1 MRRRSCE
8 PGSNCVTRSFRRKI
22 DIRCGMFRDRKL
34 LFSDFKR
41 GGNHGSS
48 GMRMSDLIAR
58 VMAQR
63 RALVWFG
70 VAALAA
76 ACLGILFTPI
86 KLASN
91 VINMLPK
98 AFNSVGGLKIYDRD
112 FEQTRELTFA
122 LRCQPQDVDKL
133 EEFAPTF
140 AENLRKQSWSDRVLA
155 GSPMETPDGIRDLQS
170 IAVPLLLNLEPAAFE
185 QTMSILQPERI
196 QERLHRLHQE
206 IEAGSPR
213 PEFELGFDPLG
224 IIAPALKPFAEANAI
239 EQEQPLTSLDRTMR
253 VFLVVTNQPSLS
265 AFQCQWLMR
274 QVNAFRARAGDG
286 WEGGALEVLVTGR
299 SAYVAEISLSMR
311 YDIVATLGSSVLLVG
326 IIFFIGFRRWLPL
339 LGMGFSLLLSCLVAL
354 AAGLLVFGRLSMV
367 AVGFCAI
374 LVGLGVDF
382 AILIFGRYQQARI
395 DGEEYPSAIAT
406 SVARLGRAVFFGAL
420 TTAVG
425 FLALILS
432 GSMGFSQLGVLIA
445 IGIFFAGLFMCT
457 ILFLF
462 VRPGQAPQR
471 HDWVFEVVKK
481 YVRWS
486 VGRPAPMIRISGVIV
501 VLLSAI
507 GFSPIPPLRFE
518 ASARSLEP
526 KNSRAPQALQA
537 IMDKM
542 PTRWEPV
549 LAIVR
554 AHDAQELHDGWQ
566 KVSAHWAALQQDG
579 KIKGFSTPA
588 ALCLSPMWMEKNRQ
602 TLQNVSFLAI
612 RESLERTLDAEG
624 FSRDSFAPAFKLMDD
639 LQSVAAPN
647 APLPDWRKQLPRSS
661 GWWFWVDRYFAKD
674 PLLTTGFAT
683 TNEPVATHAQQ
694 QTLISELPVPGVPMI
709 LSGWS
714 YALADLQP
722 WSQRQ
727 LLIISA

>member
-34 LFSDFKR
+34 FFSDFKR

-63 RALVWFG
+63 RVLAWFG

-76 ACLGILFTPI
+76 ACLGILITRI
-86 KLASN
+86 ELDSD

-98 AFNSVGGLKIYDRD
+98 GFESVGGLKIYDRD

-140 AENLRKQSWSDRVLA
+140 AENLRKQSWCDRVLA
-155 GSPMETPDGIRDLQS
+155 GSPMETPDGTRDLQS
-170 IAVPLLLNLEPAAFE
+170 IAVPLLLNLEPAAFD

-239 EQEQPLTSLDRTMR
+239 EQEQPLTSPDRTMR
-253 VFLVVTNQPSLS
+253 VFLVVTNQSSLS
-265 AFQCQWLMR
+265 AFECQRLMR

-286 WEGGALEVLVTGR
+286 WDGGPLEVLVTGR

-326 IIFFIGFRRWLPL
+326 IIFFVGFRRWLPL
-339 LGMGFSLLLSCLVAL
+339 LGMGFSLLLSCFVAL
-354 AAGLLVFGRLSMV
+354 AVGLLVFGRLSMV
-367 AVGFCAI
+367 AI
-374 LVGLGVDF
+374 
-382 AILIFGRYQQARI
+382 
-395 DGEEYPSAIAT
+395 
-406 SVARLGRAVFFGAL
+406 
-420 TTAVG
+420 
-425 FLALILS
+425 
-432 GSMGFSQLGVLIA
+432 GFSQLGVLIA

-462 VRPGQAPQR
+462 VRPGQAPQQ
-471 HDWVFEVVKK
+471 HDWVFEIVKK

-486 VGRPAPMIRISGVIV
+486 VQRPAPMIIV
-501 VLLSAI
+501 AGGILLLLSVI
-507 GFSPIPPLRFE
+507 GFSPVPPLRFE
-518 ASARSLEP
+518 ASVRSLEP
-526 KNSRAPQALQA
+526 KNSRAAEALQA
-537 IMDKM
+537 IMAKM

-549 LAIVR
+549 LAIVHAR
-554 AHDAQELHDGWQ
+554 DAQELHDDWQ
-566 KVSAHWAALQQDG
+566 RITAHWTELQQAG
-579 KIKGFSTPA
+579 RIKGFSTPA
-588 ALCLSPMWMEKNRQ
+588 ALCLSPVWMEKNREHLRTVNLPAVRQ
-602 TLQNVSFLAI
+602 TLEETL
-612 RESLERTLDAEG
+612 RTEG
-624 FSRDSFAPAFKLMDD
+624 FSTDSFASAFRLLDD
-639 LQSVAAPN
+639 LRAVVDPKSQ
-647 APLPDWRKQLPRSS
+647 LPDWRNQLSKGA
-661 GWWFWVDRYFAKD
+661 GWWFLVDRYFAKN

-683 TNEPVATHAQQ
+683 TNEPVTNHAQSEE
-694 QTLISELPVPGVPMI
+694 LSRELPVPGVPMI
-709 LSGWS
+709 LSRLE
-714 YALADLQP
+714 LAQ
-722 WSQRQ
+722 
-727 LLIISA
+727 